1 MVSRCIFNSSLE
13 GAKNIRRADSVL
25 GWAFNGLPPAIRA
38 FAWKLAERFLVYVV
52 TTVCCMPTTTLVAE
66 PRMCAVTEGAL
77 RKAATLRRLPVQASV
92 PCVVRSRAD
101 IERFLRKNI
110 AEKFPKETL
119 AMEQL
124 WYQALGVV
132 PDDYPYEQEI
142 VQVYAQQIGGYYDPD
157 RKEFVML
164 DTMASKLQLP
174 VAVHELTHALQD
186 QKFGL
191 THFLDPKQRES
202 DELMARAALV
212 EGDATAIMQEFMSGR
227 SVKASKDISEVSL
240 PESTVKVPEALERI
254 LLFPY
259 LDGLTFVRHVQRFGG
274 FSAINAAFSNPPK
287 SSREVLH
294 PEQYINRSFVAQEL
308 PRDEVEQPNEKASP
322 IYADTVGEFAVSAL
336 LGTALSSKQRGATC
350 AEGWRRDRLVVFN
363 GDGQKRFVSWMSEWD
378 SQDESTEFYECYRE
392 MLKVRYEKD
401 VGNDFVSV
409 SPIKAMKIARFE
421 RRVSVLVA
429 LGSTDR

>member
-13 GAKNIRRADSVL
+13 MAKNVRRAGFVL
-25 GWAFNGLPPAIRA
+25 GGALNGEPQGIRA
-38 FAWKLAERFLVYVV
+38 LAWTLSERFFVYVV
-52 TTVCCMPTTTLVAE
+52 TAVCWMPTTTLVAE

-77 RKAATLRRLPVQASV
+77 RKAATLRGLPAQASV

-110 AEKFPKETL
+110 SEKFPKETL

-212 EGDATAIMQEFMSGR
+212 EGDATAIMQEFMSGK
-227 SVKASKDISEVSL
+227 SVQASKDLSEGSL
-240 PESTVKVPEALERI
+240 PESTVKVPETLERI

-259 LDGLTFVRHVQRFGG
+259 LDGLTFVRHVQRLGG

-294 PEQYINRSFVAQEL
+294 PEQYINRSFVPREL
-308 PRDEVEQPNEKASP
+308 PRDEVERPNEKVSP

-336 LGTALSSKQRGATC
+336 LGTALSSKQRGAAC
-350 AEGWRRDRLVVFN
+350 AEGWRRDRVVVFN

-392 MLKVRYEKD
+392 MLKVRYQKD
-401 VGNDFVSV
+401 VGSDFVSV
-409 SPIKAMKIARFE
+409 SPTKAMKIARSE
-421 RRVSVLVA
+421 RRVSVLAELDSIV
-429 LGSTDR
+429 R